1 MSSTPSTVKQQP
13 VVTRL
18 HDALQQALAYAE
30 AIRDNS
36 QDDRQP
42 ISLELVAAFQRRCD
56 LIVSALS
63 EAAAQ

>member
-13 VVTRL
+13 VVTLL
-18 HDALQQALAYAE
+18 HDSLMQALAYAE
-30 AIRDNS
+30 AIRDNA

-42 ISLELVAAFQRRCD
+42 VSMELVAAFQRRCD
-56 LIVSALS
+56 RIISALS